1 MSVKSG
7 WRLVRSRPYFGVIAL
22 VGLIVPRRLRAEW
35 RQEWEAELS
44 CRERQLARWD
54 RLDRRHKR
62 DLLRRS
68 AGAVRDALWLQR
80 QRREDEMV
88 QDVRFAFRMLV
99 KQPAVALIAIVTLA
113 LGIGANTAVFS
124 FVNALLL
131 RPLAGVARPGEL
143 VQIGRQYP
151 DKTYVSDSSYPDFLD
166 FRSGNTVMAGVA
178 VMTPAAFHLSA
189 AGATERVEGER
200 VSGDYFDVLGV
211 TPAQGRLLSPA
222 DDLPTAEPVA
232 VISARL
238 WRRRFGGAS
247 NIAATTIKLDG
258 HDFAVIGVTS
268 EQFTGVSIGTPRDV
282 WVPIAALPRFN
293 PNMAARFTQ
302 RQASWLEMFGRLAPG
317 ATLEQA
323 RAEFSA
329 MARRLEEMYP
339 ATNGRVAAAVNPGL
353 GRDVEIQ
360 NQLRRFAFLPFTAV
374 AIVLLI
380 ACANVAGLLLARAAA
395 RRKEIATRLA
405 LGAGRIR
412 IVRQL
417 LTESVALALAGGV
430 AGLLVGT
437 WLTSWLRSL
446 LPDRYLFL
454 SFDLDFGIDWRV
466 FAFTLAVATATGI
479 LFGLVPALHASRP
492 DVIANVKDPHA
503 LGRRR
508 GPGLRGALVVAEV
521 ALSLILLVAATLCV
535 RTLRNATAIDTG
547 YESARVL
554 TGRIDLPRQSYVETR
569 GRLFQQQLVERIQA
583 VPGVDAAGFAVT
595 LPLNDGRWEDAVR
608 REGDPTRLQTFQNV
622 VSPRYFDAMSIPLLV
637 GRQFTAQDD
646 QRSPRVA
653 ILNQTLARIMW
664 PDENPLG
671 KRLTFKGGPM
681 EVVGVVRD
689 IKGRNLFESPG
700 PMLYLPLW
708 QHYQPNVVLHVRTT
722 AGPAGRLMPML
733 GAEVAA
739 LDKDLP
745 LYAVKTLDEHV
756 TATLTPQRLLAYLVS
771 GFGVLALLL
780 AAIGLYAL
788 LAYTVSERTQEIG
801 IRMALGAQKRDVM
814 RLFISWGIQLAIS
827 GIVVGLAGAAGLT
840 QLMKSL
846 LFGVSPLDP
855 LTLATMPV
863 LLFAAALLACCIP
876 AYRAARADPKIALRY
891 E

>member
-1 MSVKSG
+1 M
-7 WRLVRSRPYFGVIAL
+7 IAL

-54 RLDRRHKR
+54 RLDARHKR

-99 KQPAVALIAIVTLA
+99 KQPAIALIAVVTLA

-178 VMTPAAFHLSA
+178 VMMPAAFHLSA

-222 DDLPTAEPVA
+222 DDLLTAEPVA

-238 WRRRFGGAS
+238 WRRRFGAAS

-268 EQFTGVSIGTPRDV
+268 EQFTGVHIGTPRDV
-282 WVPIAALPRFN
+282 WVPIATLQRFN

-302 RQASWLEMFGRLAPG
+302 RHASWLEMFGRLAPG
-317 ATLEQA
+317 TTLEQA

-329 MARRLEEMYP
+329 MARRLEETYP
-339 ATNGRVAAAVNPGL
+339 DTNARAAAAVNPGL

-437 WLTSWLRSL
+437 WLTNWLRSL

-664 PDENPLG
+664 PDQNPLG

-722 AGPAGRLMPML
+722 TGSAARLMPML
-733 GAEVAA
+733 SAEVAA

-814 RLFISWGIQLAIS
+814 RLFIGWGIKLAIS

-855 LTLATMPV
+855 LTLTTMPV

-876 AYRAARADPKIALRY
+876 AYRAAGADPKIALRY